1 MSRLTSL
8 GRDYTVFELGD
19 VALDSGATLR
29 KARLAYQTYGRLNAA
44 RDNCVVFPTYYSGT
58 HRSNARMIG
67 EGRALDP
74 AHWFIVVPNLFGNGL
89 SSSPQLVDAPAHG
102 LPEGT
107 QCGADFPVCSI
118 ADNVR
123 CQHRLVF
130 EHLGVR
136 KVALVTGW
144 SMGAV
149 QAYQWA
155 VSYPDVVSALLP
167 FCGAARCS
175 PHNAVFIEG
184 VLAALRADP
193 VYAGGHYTQPPV
205 EGLKAFGRVYAG
217 WAYSQGFFRE
227 HRYRELG
234 YATIEDFLIAW
245 EDEHLAWDANNLV
258 TKLATWK
265 SADCSAGERFN
276 GDLARAL
283 GSIRARTIVMP
294 CDRDLY
300 FTLEDNA
307 LEAGMIPGA
316 ELRPLTSVYGHCAGA
331 PGRFADEM
339 AFVDHALRELLASV
353 REVSIPR

>member
-1 MSRLTSL
+1 MNM
-8 GRDYTVFELGD
+8 DYLIFAAGD
-19 VALDSGATLR
+19 VALESGATLR
-29 KARLAYQTYGRLNAA
+29 NARVAYQTYGTLSAA
-44 RDNCVVFPTYYSGT
+44 RDNCVVFPTYFTGT
-58 HRSNARMIG
+58 HRANARMIG
-67 EGRALDP
+67 PGKALDP
-74 AHWFIVVPNLFGNGL
+74 ARWFIVVPNLFGNGL

-107 QCGADFPVCSI
+107 QCGADFPVCTI
-118 ADNVR
+118 ADNVG

-136 KVALVTGW
+136 NVALATGW
-144 SMGAV
+144 SMGAL

-155 VSYPDVVSALLP
+155 VTYPDVVSALLP

-175 PHNAVFIEG
+175 PHNGVFIDG
-184 VLAALRADP
+184 VLAALQADP
-193 VYAGGHYTQPPV
+193 VYAGGHYTRPPIA
-205 EGLKAFGRVYAG
+205 GLKAFGRVYAG

-234 YATIEDFLIAW
+234 CPTIEDFLIAW
-245 EDEHLAWDANNLV
+245 ENEHLGWDANNLV

-265 SADCSAGERFN
+265 SADCSAGQTFAGN
-276 GDLARAL
+276 LARAL

-307 LEAGMIPGA
+307 NEASMIPGA
-316 ELRPLTSVYGHCAGA
+316 ELRPLVSVYGHCAGA
-331 PGRFADEM
+331 PGRFPAAM
-339 AFVDHALRELLASV
+339 QSVDAAMRELLGTPV
-353 REVSIPR
+353 QGGN